1 MVVGGA
7 VATIGFF
14 LWAQRLPD
22 LSSSNQWW
30 AIIIAGA
37 GMGLIIGPA
46 STDASNRSPRETY
59 GEVTGILQTIR
70 YYGSSVGLAVLA
82 TILAN
87 RTMSGTTY
95 RQEASTAAGRL
106 DFSNGMKDVFYA
118 MAAIMAVT
126 FVIALVGLRKGIQE
140 EIPDL
145 EVTSA

>member
-1 MVVGGA
+1 
-7 VATIGFF
+7 
-14 LWAQRLPD
+14 
-22 LSSSNQWW
+22 
-30 AIIIAGA
+30 
-37 GMGLIIGPA
+37 
-46 STDASNRSPRETY
+46 
-59 GEVTGILQTIR
+59 
-70 YYGSSVGLAVLA
+70 
-82 TILAN
+82 
-87 RTMSGTTY
+87 MSGTTY